1 MFCLYA
7 AWRRRAVRW
16 FTLQLTLAAGVTDS
30 LDVPDEVKFAHAR
43 LGELVQ
49 SLAKHLSS
57 VLSRERRAACAV
69 LYRQVYAARQ
79 VSVAC

>member
-1 MFCLYA
+1 MA
-7 AWRRRAVRW
+7 AEGRRW
-16 FTLQLTLAAGVTDS
+16 STLQLTLAAGVTDS